1 MNNPAVMFH
10 TQLAEQKAGWRRY
23 AGFGFA
29 VLLNGALVWALANG
43 LAVRLGIV
51 HPPVLQARVIDTP
64 QSQPKQETPPPQPQ
78 MEKVIPTE
86 TVPPPLIQV
95 APETNTETI
104 QVQPQQQ
111 QPPVQPVDASSSG
124 LTNTHTT
131 PPYPPMARRLGQQG
145 TVILAITVGTDG
157 SVSAAQ
163 VATSSGF
170 PELDQAAL
178 DWVKSH
184 WRYKPA
190 MQGGIAVPS
199 ATKAAVKFDL
209 KQAR

>member
-1 MNNPAVMFH
+1 MNNPTLTFH
-10 TQLAEQKAGWRRY
+10 TPFENANDGWRRY
-23 AGFGFA
+23 AGISLA
-29 VLLNGALVWALANG
+29 VALNGILVWALASG
-43 LAVRLGIV
+43 LAIKLTKYV
-51 HPPVLQARVIDTP
+51 PPVLEAKVID
-64 QSQPKQETPPPQPQ
+64 QQQVQPKQVTPPPTPQ

-86 TVPPPLIQV
+86 QTPPPLIQI
-95 APETNTETI
+95 APDPSAQTI

-111 QPPVQPVDASSSG
+111 PQIQQTDSSASG

-131 PPYPPMARRLGQQG
+131 PPYPAVARRLGEQG
-145 TVILAITVGTDG
+145 TVILSIAVAADG

-163 VATSSGF
+163 VATSSGV

-178 DWVKSH
+178 DWVKGH

-190 MQGGIAVPS
+190 MQGGVAVPS
-199 ATKAAVKFDL
+199 TTQAAVKFDL

>member
-1 MNNPAVMFH
+1 MNNPALTFRPA
-10 TQLAEQKAGWRRY
+10 LAQESAGWRRY
-23 AGFGFA
+23 AGIGLA
-29 VLLNGALVWALANG
+29 VALNGVLVWALASG
-43 LAVRLGIV
+43 LAIKLTKYV
-51 HPPVLQARVIDTP
+51 PPVLQMKVNDTP
-64 QSQPKQETPPPQPQ
+64 QTQQKP
-78 MEKVIPTE
+78 
-86 TVPPPLIQV
+86 VPPPPTPQVEKVLPTEQTPEPVIQI
-95 APETNTETI
+95 APDPSAQTI

-111 QPPVQPVDASSSG
+111 PAQAVDASALG

-145 TVILAITVGTDG
+145 TVILSITVAADG

-163 VATSSGF
+163 IATSSGI

-178 DWVKSH
+178 EWVKGH

-190 MQGGIAVPS
+190 MQGGVAVPS
-199 ATKAAVKFDL
+199 TTQAAVKFDL